1 MCEGAG
7 SGTDLNGFQ
16 VGYCTGP
23 SDPPPPLTV
32 HEQSNLPLNPLTLS
46 PVLEHC
52 PPKDVVPGQG
62 APGVAVIAVVAV
74 VTHDKH
80 LGRQGG
86 RRRVMLSGAG
96 REEEGIQDFRYRLRL
111 Q

>member
-1 MCEGAG
+1 M
-7 SGTDLNGFQ
+7 SGIR
-16 VGYCTGP
+16 YCTGP
-23 SDPPPPLTV
+23 YLSLSTVLEHPAFTSIIIRPPPPA
-32 HEQSNLPLNPLTLS
+32 S
-46 PVLEHC
+46 PVLEYC

-86 RRRVMLSGAG
+86 RRRVMKSGAG
-96 REEEGIQDFRYRLRL
+96 REEEGIQDWRYRLRL